1 MSFRKWINYS
11 MGSKVFDLIVL
22 IVLTFI
28 LLIVLYPLYFVVI
41 ASVSDAN
48 AVNRGEV
55 LFWIKGFDLEAY
67 TTVFKDSRIL
77 NGYWNTIVYTVGGTL
92 ISVSVTVCAAFPLS
106 RKDLAFHGF
115 WTWFFLLTMYF
126 SGGLIPTYLQVQR
139 LNLTNTIWAVM
150 VVGCLS
156 VYNLIICRTFFVT
169 SIPDELWEAASIDGC
184 SMYKFFYRI
193 VLPNA
198 KAIVAIMVLYYAVA
212 MWNDYMKALIY
223 LNDVAK
229 YPLQMVL
236 RDLLLST
243 QGMEQNLDPT
253 LLDKA
258 AQRGQALKYAA
269 IIVSSVPI
277 LAIYPFVQKYF
288 VKGVMIGAVK
298 G

>member
-1 MSFRKWINYS
+1 M
-11 MGSKVFDLIVL
+11 
-22 IVLTFI
+22 
-28 LLIVLYPLYFVVI
+28 
-41 ASVSDAN
+41 
-48 AVNRGEV
+48 
-55 LFWIKGFDLEAY
+55 
-67 TTVFKDSRIL
+67 
-77 NGYWNTIVYTVGGTL
+77 
-92 ISVSVTVCAAFPLS
+92 
-106 RKDLAFHGF
+106 
-115 WTWFFLLTMYF
+115 
-126 SGGLIPTYLQVQR
+126 
-139 LNLTNTIWAVM
+139 
-150 VVGCLS
+150 
-156 VYNLIICRTFFVT
+156 T